1 MKNTVTFGSLFSG
14 AGGFDLGLERATW
27 NGIGMTCKF
36 QVEWDSHCQQVL
48 QHHWSDVPK
57 WEDVQQVNG
66 AELPPV
72 EVIAW
77 GSPCQDLSNA
87 GKRAG
92 LDGDK
97 SSMFFEGIRIIKEM
111 REATNGTYPIVSIW
125 ENVTGAITSND
136 GADFET
142 VIREMG
148 DTGCS
153 HIEWRVLDA
162 QWFGIPQRRRR
173 IFVIAVWGSP
183 ASIRS
188 GQQILAVRKS
198 STGNLAQSRK
208 QSDANSSNTSFNHQT
223 DSQSEP
229 LLIDATRIDHVRVF
243 DDGHSR
249 TLPARMG
256 TGGNN
261 VPWVMQDDSVTA
273 FQAGAMVRIGGHVY
287 EEIAPTLVSSTKS
300 GDNMTLVSQ
309 PVDSSWWNGKQIAS
323 TITSSSHR
331 QFMPDKDQ
339 WLAVTQ
345 MQDNQRIIRKL
356 TEIEC
361 ERLMGWNDDHT
372 RFRADGKETPSS
384 QRYKMCGNGVAAP
397 VATWIGERVIEAIRT
412 DKELEL

>member
-1 MKNTVTFGSLFSG
+1 MNNTVTFGSLFSG

-27 NGIGMTCKF
+27 NGIGMECKF
-36 QVEWDSHCQQVL
+36 QVEWDKHCQQVL
-48 QHHWSDVPK
+48 QHHWSEIPK

-77 GSPCQDLSNA
+77 GSPCQDLSVANA
-87 GKRAG
+87 NRTG
-92 LDGDK
+92 LDGTR

-111 REATNGTYPIVSIW
+111 REATNGKYPTVSIW
-125 ENVTGAITSND
+125 ENVAGAISSNN

-142 VIREMG
+142 VIREMA
-148 DTGCS
+148 DAGCS

-173 IFVIAVWGSP
+173 IFVIAVWDSP

-188 GQQILAVRKS
+188 GQQILSVRKS
-198 STGNLAQSRK
+198 STISSAQNAQQRQVDSRR
-208 QSDANSSNTSFNHQT
+208 SVT
-223 DSQSEP
+223 DSASISESEP
-229 LLIDATRIDHVRVF
+229 IILDATRPQRVRYF
-243 DDGHSR
+243 DDGHVR

-261 VPWVMQDDSVTA
+261 VPVVAFVDDA
-273 FQAGAMVRIGGHVY
+273 
-287 EEIAPTLVSSTKS
+287 
-300 GDNMTLVSQ
+300 
-309 PVDSSWWNGKQIAS
+309 SSWWNGKQIAS

-345 MQDNQRIIRKL
+345 MHNNQRIIRKL

-361 ERLMGWNDDHT
+361 ERLMGWGDDHT

-412 DKELEL
+412 DKELER